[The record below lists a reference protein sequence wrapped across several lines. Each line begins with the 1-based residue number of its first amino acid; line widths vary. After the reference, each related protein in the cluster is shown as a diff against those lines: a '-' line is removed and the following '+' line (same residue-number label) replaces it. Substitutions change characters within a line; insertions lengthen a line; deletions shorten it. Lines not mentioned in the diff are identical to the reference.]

1 MSNLTEQQLADELQ
15 TASNIEKIRK
25 AVNRVSRQREL
36 EEDGA
41 AKEDELNFDNLD
53 YLEAF

>member
-15 TASNIEKIRK
+15 AASNIEKIRR
-25 AVNRVSRQREL
+25 AVNKVNRQREL
-36 EEDGA
+36 GEDGA

>member
-1 MSNLTEQQLADELQ
+1 MSNPTEQQLADELQ

-25 AVNRVSRQREL
+25 AVNKVSRQREL